1 MERAWRQ
8 VTVTRDAGSRAWWG
22 VGVASGGIPLDE
34 SMRQVGRGPTPP
46 PFLPP
51 VLTGHA
57 SSLLPY

>member
-46 PFLPP
+46 PF
-51 VLTGHA
+51 
-57 SSLLPY
+57 SLPY